1 MGELIRYRWRY
12 YCEIRK
18 KFITTKHL
26 LTEDLIRK
34 EHPDAQPVEGSKTI
48 ITVSDEDPMINGTGS
63 FLRDAP
69 LPWWK
74 KT

>member
-34 EHPDAQPVEGSKTI
+34 EHPDAEPVPGSR
-48 ITVSDEDPMINGTGS
+48 TVMEINDNDQEAS
-63 FLRDAP
+63 RPNSILRDAP
-69 LPWWK
+69 IPWWK
-74 KT
+74 RE